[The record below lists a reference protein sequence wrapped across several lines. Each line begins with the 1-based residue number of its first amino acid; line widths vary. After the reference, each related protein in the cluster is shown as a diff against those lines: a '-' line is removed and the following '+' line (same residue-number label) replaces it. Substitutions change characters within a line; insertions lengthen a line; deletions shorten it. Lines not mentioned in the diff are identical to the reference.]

1 MKNTFKTLIY
11 AFMAVAAAGCAKTV
25 QPGVNDANKRF
36 LDAWLSVNHPDVKP
50 SGLGIYVLEET
61 EGTGAAV
68 EKDGFAIV
76 NYTIRD
82 LDGNISSYT
91 GKETA
96 KQLGKYDTTFY
107 YGPKVWTT
115 TDETIQ
121 AGVSDAIVGM
131 KAGGHKKVIIP
142 GWLLSYKVYDSAED
156 NLNPPKDKK
165 KKDED
170 NTTVTYD
177 HAIYDIKVVDF
188 AENVYEWEVR
198 NIGDYLAAEPSLGLS
213 VADSLQYGFYYRQ
226 LTAPTDTTSFPKD
239 TTIYINYTGKLL
251 SGLVFD
257 TTDERTAKDNG
268 IYSSSKEYKPV
279 SVSWGESYSDI
290 KMGSSSI
297 IGGFG
302 LTLWQMRA
310 FEKGVGIFYS
320 PLGYSYSGSGS
331 SIPGYAPLIFEI
343 EIVKKP

>member
-1 MKNTFKTLIY
+1 
-11 AFMAVAAAGCAKTV
+11 MAVAAAGCAKAV

-61 EGTGAAV
+61 DGTGVTV

-82 LDGNISSYT
+82 LDGNITSYT

-121 AGVSDAIVGM
+121 AGVADAIVGM
-131 KAGGHKKVIIP
+131 KAGGHKKVLIP

-156 NLNPPKDKK
+156 YLNPPKAKK

-170 NTTVTYD
+170 NTSVTYD
-177 HAIYDIKVVDF
+177 NAVYDIDIVDF
-188 AENVYEWEVR
+188 VEDVYEWEIG
-198 NIGDYLAAEPSLGLS
+198 NIGSYLASDPSLGLS
-213 VADSLQYGFYYRQ
+213 VADSLQYGFYYKQ
-226 LTAPTDTTSFPKD
+226 LSAPTDTTSFPKD

-251 SGLVFD
+251 NGLVFD

-268 IYSSSKEYKPV
+268 IYSSSKTYEPV

-290 KMGSSSI
+290 KMGSSTI